1 MSALA
6 TSAAAAPEIG
16 SRWSICRGKRIK
28 PSVYEL
34 VRIDS
39 SDPLHEYA
47 LRLVSFDAS
56 HGKSTGYEVGYEITV
71 ERQWF
76 AVRGAMGARDVGAV
90 RRVQP

>member
-1 MSALA
+1 MNSLTAA
-6 TSAAAAPEIG
+6 TIPEIG
-16 SRWSICRGKRIK
+16 SRWSICKGKRIK

-34 VRIDS
+34 VRVGG
-39 SDPLHEYA
+39 SDPLHEYT

-56 HGKSTGYEVGYEITV
+56 QGKIACYEVGYEITV

-76 AVRGAMGARDVGAV
+76 DVRGAMGAREVGAV